1 VQQDAKTSDDRAT
14 PASQSMRGSN
24 QSGLRAYNQRLVLSL
39 VYTHGNLAK
48 TDIARMTGLSAQ
60 TGSVIMRELE
70 AEDLIVKGEPI
81 RGKVGQPSV
90 PLSINPDGAF
100 FIGLKVG
107 RRSAELILINFLGEP
122 KTTLRKSYPWPTPP
136 QIIEFV
142 REGIEQIIQGLP
154 AAWRDRVAGLG
165 IATPFQLWDWTE
177 QAGAPR
183 EEMDLWRDC
192 DLRAEL
198 ASFSNMPVYLQN
210 DATAACAAE
219 LVFGQHSGLTD
230 YLYFYIGTFVGGGVV
245 LNGSV
250 YSGRTGNAGA
260 LGPLPVTGP
269 DGKPV
274 QLIDR
279 ASIMLLE
286 RMLRDFWPGSV
297 SALEQPGP
305 LERVRGISPTN
316 GSASSPA
323 AWPRQSS
330 RRLDHRF
337 RACHHRWRP
346 SGRCPGKARG
356 GDPRGSAELRCPRPA
371 RCPTILPGTVGPSR
385 PGAGRGQPALV
396 RQVPDRPQCPARF
409 RLSAAVKINRNAGRP
424 PCRRRSGRPRS
435 SNP

>member
-1 VQQDAKTSDDRAT
+1 MQQDAKTSDDRAA
-14 PASQSMRGSN
+14 PASPAMRGSN

-81 RGKVGQPSV
+81 RGRVGQPSV

-122 KTTLRKSYPWPTPP
+122 KATLRKSYPWPTPP

-142 REGIEQIIQGLP
+142 REGIREIVGGLP
-154 AAWRDRVAGLG
+154 EKLRDRVAGLG

-198 ASFSNMPVYLQN
+198 ASFCNMPVYLQN

-219 LVFGQHSGLTD
+219 LVFGRHSGLTD

-260 LGPLPVTGP
+260 LGPLPVSGP
-269 DGKPV
+269 DGKTV

-286 RMLRDFWPGSV
+286 RMLRSTGRDPSPLWNSPDHWSGFESLADEWVGIVARGLAQAIV
-297 SALEQPGP
+297 SAASIIDFEHVIIDGGIPADVREKLVTATRAEV
-305 LERVRGISPTN
+305 ETYDVRGLEVP
-316 GSASSPA
+316 
-323 AWPRQSS
+323 
-330 RRLDHRF
+330 
-337 RACHHRWRP
+337 
-346 SGRCPGKARG
+346 K
-356 GDPRGSAELRCPRPA
+356 
-371 RCPTILPGTVGPSR
+371 ILPGTVGHLAR
-385 PGAGRGQPALV
+385 ALGAASLPLF
-396 RQVPDRPQCPARF
+396 DKY
-409 RLSAAVKINRNAGRP
+409 LIDRNARLG
-424 PCRRRSGRPRS
+424 SA
-435 SNP
+435 

>member
-142 REGIEQIIQGLP
+142 REGMEQIIQGLP

-286 RMLRDFWPGSV
+286 RMLRASGQDPSPLWNSPDHWSGFEALADEWVGIVALGLAQAIV
-297 SALEQPGP
+297 SAASIIDFEHVIIDGGIPADVREKLVAATRAEVQNYD
-305 LERVRGISPTN
+305 VRG
-316 GSASSPA
+316 
-323 AWPRQSS
+323 
-330 RRLDHRF
+330 L
-337 RACHHRWRP
+337 
-346 SGRCPGKARG
+346 
-356 GDPRGSAELRCPRPA
+356 EV
-371 RCPTILPGTVGPSR
+371 PTILPGTVGHLAR
-385 PGAGRGQPALV
+385 ALGAASLPLF
-396 RQVPDRPQCPARF
+396 DKY
-409 RLSAAVKINRNAGRP
+409 LIDRNARLG
-424 PCRRRSGRPRS
+424 ST
-435 SNP
+435 

>member
-1 VQQDAKTSDDRAT
+1 MQQDAKTSDDRAT

-142 REGIEQIIQGLP
+142 REGMEQIIQGLP

-286 RMLRDFWPGSV
+286 RMLRASGQDPSPLWNSPDHWSGFEALADEWVGIVARGLAQAIV
-297 SALEQPGP
+297 SAASIIDFEHVIIDGGIPADVREKLVAATRAEVQNYD
-305 LERVRGISPTN
+305 VRG
-316 GSASSPA
+316 
-323 AWPRQSS
+323 
-330 RRLDHRF
+330 L
-337 RACHHRWRP
+337 
-346 SGRCPGKARG
+346 
-356 GDPRGSAELRCPRPA
+356 EV
-371 RCPTILPGTVGPSR
+371 PTILPGTVGHLAR
-385 PGAGRGQPALV
+385 ALGAASLPLF
-396 RQVPDRPQCPARF
+396 DKY
-409 RLSAAVKINRNAGRP
+409 LIDRNARLG
-424 PCRRRSGRPRS
+424 SA
-435 SNP
+435 

>member
-1 VQQDAKTSDDRAT
+1 MPQEAKTSEDRAGSV
-14 PASQSMRGSN
+14 SQAMRGSN

-70 AEDLIVKGEPI
+70 AEELIVKGEPI

-122 KTTLRKSYPWPTPP
+122 KATLRKSYPWPTPP
-136 QIIEFV
+136 LIVTFV

-154 AAWRDRVAGLG
+154 ANLRDRVAGLG
-165 IATPFQLWDWTE
+165 IATPFHLWDWTE

-192 DLRAEL
+192 DLRAEI
-198 ASFSNMPVYLQN
+198 ASFCNMPVYLQN

-219 LVFGQHSGLTD
+219 LVFGTHEGLSD

-250 YSGRTGNAGA
+250 YSGRSGNAGA
-260 LGPLPVTGP
+260 LGPLPVVGP
-269 DGKPV
+269 DGKLV

-286 RMLRDFWPGSV
+286 RMLRANGQDPSPLWNNPDHWSGFDALAEEWVGIVARGLAQAIV
-297 SALEQPGP
+297 SAASIIDFEHVIIDGGIPADVREKLVAATRAEVDNYD
-305 LERVRGISPTN
+305 VRGLEVP
-316 GSASSPA
+316 
-323 AWPRQSS
+323 
-330 RRLDHRF
+330 
-337 RACHHRWRP
+337 
-346 SGRCPGKARG
+346 K
-356 GDPRGSAELRCPRPA
+356 
-371 RCPTILPGTVGPSR
+371 ILPGTVGHLAR
-385 PGAGRGQPALV
+385 ALGAASLPLFDKYLL
-396 RQVPDRPQCPARF
+396 DRNT
-409 RLSAAVKINRNAGRP
+409 RLGSA
-424 PCRRRSGRPRS
+424 
-435 SNP
+435 

>member
-1 VQQDAKTSDDRAT
+1 
-14 PASQSMRGSN
+14 MRGSN

-286 RMLRDFWPGSV
+286 RMLRASGQDPSPLWNSPDHWSGFEALADEWVGIVARGLAQAIV
-297 SALEQPGP
+297 SAASIIDFEHVIIDGGIPADVREKLVAATRAEVQNYD
-305 LERVRGISPTN
+305 VRG
-316 GSASSPA
+316 
-323 AWPRQSS
+323 
-330 RRLDHRF
+330 L
-337 RACHHRWRP
+337 
-346 SGRCPGKARG
+346 
-356 GDPRGSAELRCPRPA
+356 EV
-371 RCPTILPGTVGPSR
+371 PTILPGTVGHLAR
-385 PGAGRGQPALV
+385 ALGAASLPLF
-396 RQVPDRPQCPARF
+396 DKY
-409 RLSAAVKINRNAGRP
+409 LIDRNARLG
-424 PCRRRSGRPRS
+424 SA
-435 SNP
+435 

>member
-1 VQQDAKTSDDRAT
+1 METSEVRSLAGG
-14 PASQSMRGSN
+14 ANQRGLRDHNARLLLSLL
-24 QSGLRAYNQRLVLSL
+24 QRHEPMPGSDLARLSGLSP
-39 VYTHGNLAK
+39 
-48 TDIARMTGLSAQ
+48 Q
-60 TGSVIMRELE
+60 TVSVILRRLDADGMVL
-70 AEDLIVKGEPI
+70 
-81 RGKVGQPSV
+81 RGAPQRGRVGKPRV
-90 PLSINPDGAF
+90 PVGLNPDGAF
-100 FIGLKVG
+100 SIGLKVG

-154 AAWRDRVAGLG
+154 AGLRNRVAGLG

-183 EEMDLWRDC
+183 EEMDLWRNC

-286 RMLRDFWPGSV
+286 RMLRAAGQDPSPLWNSPDHWSGFEALADEWVGIVARGLAQAIV
-297 SALEQPGP
+297 SAASIIDFEHVIIDGGIPADVREKLVAATRAEVQNYD
-305 LERVRGISPTN
+305 VRG
-316 GSASSPA
+316 
-323 AWPRQSS
+323 
-330 RRLDHRF
+330 LDV
-337 RACHHRWRP
+337 
-346 SGRCPGKARG
+346 
-356 GDPRGSAELRCPRPA
+356 
-371 RCPTILPGTVGPSR
+371 PTILPGTVGHLAR
-385 PGAGRGQPALV
+385 ALGAASLPLF
-396 RQVPDRPQCPARF
+396 DKY
-409 RLSAAVKINRNAGRP
+409 LIDRNARLG
-424 PCRRRSGRPRS
+424 SA
-435 SNP
+435 

>member
-1 VQQDAKTSDDRAT
+1 MPQDANAGEDR
-14 PASQSMRGSN
+14 PASTTQSMRGSN

-39 VYTHGNLAK
+39 VYAHGNLAK

-122 KTTLRKSYPWPTPP
+122 KATLRKSYPWPTPP
-136 QIIEFV
+136 QIIVFV
-142 REGIEQIIQGLP
+142 RDGIEQMLQALP
-154 AAWRDRVAGLG
+154 ENLRDRVAGLG

-183 EEMDLWRDC
+183 EEMDQWRGC

-198 ASFSNMPVYLQN
+198 ASICNMPVYLQN

-219 LVFGQHSGLTD
+219 LVFGKHPGLSD
-230 YLYFYIGTFVGGGVV
+230 YLYIYIGTFVGGGVV
-245 LNGSV
+245 LNGSI

-260 LGPLPVTGP
+260 LGPLPVTAP

-274 QLIDR
+274 QLLDR

-286 RMLRDFWPGSV
+286 RMLKAAGRDPSALWSSPDHWAGFEDLAEEWIAIVARGLAQAIV
-297 SALEQPGP
+297 SAASIIDFEHVIIDGGLPVEVREKIVAATRQDVSQYDLRGLEVP
-305 LERVRGISPTN
+305 
-316 GSASSPA
+316 
-323 AWPRQSS
+323 
-330 RRLDHRF
+330 
-337 RACHHRWRP
+337 
-346 SGRCPGKARG
+346 K
-356 GDPRGSAELRCPRPA
+356 
-371 RCPTILPGTVGPSR
+371 ILPGTVGHLAR
-385 PGAGRGQPALV
+385 ALGAASLPLF
-396 RQVPDRPQCPARF
+396 DKY
-409 RLSAAVKINRNAGRP
+409 LIDRNARLGDA
-424 PCRRRSGRPRS
+424 
-435 SNP
+435 

>member
-1 VQQDAKTSDDRAT
+1 
-14 PASQSMRGSN
+14 
-24 QSGLRAYNQRLVLSL
+24 
-39 VYTHGNLAK
+39 
-48 TDIARMTGLSAQ
+48 
-60 TGSVIMRELE
+60 
-70 AEDLIVKGEPI
+70 
-81 RGKVGQPSV
+81 
-90 PLSINPDGAF
+90 
-100 FIGLKVG
+100 
-107 RRSAELILINFLGEP
+107 
-122 KTTLRKSYPWPTPP
+122 
-136 QIIEFV
+136 
-142 REGIEQIIQGLP
+142 
-154 AAWRDRVAGLG
+154 VAGLG

-286 RMLRDFWPGSV
+286 RMLRASGQDPSPLWNSPDHWSGFEALADEWVGIVARGLAQAIV
-297 SALEQPGP
+297 SAASIIDFEHVIIDGGIPADVREKLVAATRAEVQNYD
-305 LERVRGISPTN
+305 VRG
-316 GSASSPA
+316 
-323 AWPRQSS
+323 
-330 RRLDHRF
+330 L
-337 RACHHRWRP
+337 
-346 SGRCPGKARG
+346 
-356 GDPRGSAELRCPRPA
+356 EV
-371 RCPTILPGTVGPSR
+371 PTILPGTVGHLAR
-385 PGAGRGQPALV
+385 ALGAASLPLF
-396 RQVPDRPQCPARF
+396 DKY
-409 RLSAAVKINRNAGRP
+409 LIDRNARLG
-424 PCRRRSGRPRS
+424 ST
-435 SNP
+435 

>member
-286 RMLRDFWPGSV
+286 RMLRASGQDPSPLWNSPDHWSGFEALADEWVGIVARGLAQAIV
-297 SALEQPGP
+297 SAASIIDFEHVIIDGGIPADVREKLVAATRAEVQNYD
-305 LERVRGISPTN
+305 VRG
-316 GSASSPA
+316 
-323 AWPRQSS
+323 
-330 RRLDHRF
+330 L
-337 RACHHRWRP
+337 
-346 SGRCPGKARG
+346 
-356 GDPRGSAELRCPRPA
+356 EV
-371 RCPTILPGTVGPSR
+371 PTILPGTVGHLAR
-385 PGAGRGQPALV
+385 ALGAASLPLF
-396 RQVPDRPQCPARF
+396 DKY
-409 RLSAAVKINRNAGRP
+409 LIDRNARLG
-424 PCRRRSGRPRS
+424 SA
-435 SNP
+435 

>member
-269 DGKPV
+269 DGTPV

-286 RMLRDFWPGSV
+286 RMLRASGQDPSPLWNSPDHWSGFEALADEWVGIVARGLAQAIV
-297 SALEQPGP
+297 SAASIIDFEHVIIDGGIPADVREKLVAATRAEVQNYD
-305 LERVRGISPTN
+305 VRG
-316 GSASSPA
+316 
-323 AWPRQSS
+323 
-330 RRLDHRF
+330 L
-337 RACHHRWRP
+337 
-346 SGRCPGKARG
+346 
-356 GDPRGSAELRCPRPA
+356 EV
-371 RCPTILPGTVGPSR
+371 PTILPGTVGHLAR
-385 PGAGRGQPALV
+385 ALGAASLPLF
-396 RQVPDRPQCPARF
+396 DKY
-409 RLSAAVKINRNAGRP
+409 LIDRNARLG
-424 PCRRRSGRPRS
+424 SA
-435 SNP
+435 

>member
-1 VQQDAKTSDDRAT
+1 MTK
-14 PASQSMRGSN
+14 SMRGSN

-90 PLSINPDGAF
+90 PLSINPDGAY

-122 KTTLRKSYPWPTPP
+122 KATLRQSYPWPTPP
-136 QIIEFV
+136 QIIAFV
-142 REGIEQIIQGLP
+142 RDGIEEMVQALP
-154 AAWRDRVAGLG
+154 ENLRDRVAGLG
-165 IATPFQLWDWTE
+165 IATPFQLWDWTD

-198 ASFSNMPVYLQN
+198 ASICNMPVYLQN

-219 LVFGQHSGLTD
+219 LVFGKHPGLSD
-230 YLYFYIGTFVGGGVV
+230 FLYLYIGTFVGGGVV
-245 LNGSV
+245 LNGSI

-274 QLIDR
+274 QLLDR

-286 RMLRDFWPGSV
+286 RMLKATGRDPSPLWNSPDHWAGFEDLAEEWISIVAKGLAQAIV
-297 SALEQPGP
+297 SAASIIDFEHVIIDGGLPVE
-305 LERVRGISPTN
+305 VREKIV
-316 GSASSPA
+316 A
-323 AWPRQSS
+323 ATRTEVS
-330 RRLDHRF
+330 RYDL
-337 RACHHRWRP
+337 
-346 SGRCPGKARG
+346 RG
-356 GDPRGSAELRCPRPA
+356 LQVPK
-371 RCPTILPGTVGPSR
+371 IMPGTVGHLAR
-385 PGAGRGQPALV
+385 ALGAASLPLF
-396 RQVPDRPQCPARF
+396 DKY
-409 RLSAAVKINRNAGRP
+409 LIDRNARLGTA
-424 PCRRRSGRPRS
+424 
-435 SNP
+435 

>member
-1 VQQDAKTSDDRAT
+1 VIRQAPTLW
-14 PASQSMRGSN
+14 MRGSN

-286 RMLRDFWPGSV
+286 RMLRASGQDPSPLWNSPDHWSGFEALADEWVGIVARGLAQAIV
-297 SALEQPGP
+297 SAASIIDFEHVIIDGGIPADVREKLVAATRAEVQNYD
-305 LERVRGISPTN
+305 VRG
-316 GSASSPA
+316 
-323 AWPRQSS
+323 
-330 RRLDHRF
+330 L
-337 RACHHRWRP
+337 
-346 SGRCPGKARG
+346 
-356 GDPRGSAELRCPRPA
+356 EV
-371 RCPTILPGTVGPSR
+371 PTILPGTVGHLAR
-385 PGAGRGQPALV
+385 ALGAASLPLF
-396 RQVPDRPQCPARF
+396 DKY
-409 RLSAAVKINRNAGRP
+409 LIDRNARLG
-424 PCRRRSGRPRS
+424 ST
-435 SNP
+435 